1 MNVAEN
7 KTGPMLREWLERN
20 LGKNVRRGARGFA
33 HGGTCLTLH
42 GLKDTTKDVD
52 FAFEKREDFDQVRA
66 ALQRAGYKETQN
78 FGQFGELQIRL
89 ENPQESI
96 DVIDL
101 RHPTWNHWT
110 MQGTALR
117 GCVKIQHGNFE
128 LLQPDVETIF
138 VFKTYPC
145 RPSDLQDLKRIVE
158 KTEVRWDRVE
168 TIFREQESYAKKQ
181 EKYAPGLLI
190 AYIRGRAYASI
201 VTLRE
206 SGVKQV
212 DQIAGWARDRWN
224 ELGLP
229 PMTAAEVLALLRRD
243 DHAWARFLDDH
254 AQALEKQ
261 V

>member
-1 MNVAEN
+1 
-7 KTGPMLREWLERN
+7 MLREWLERN

-66 ALQRAGYKETQN
+66 ALQRAGYKETQT
-78 FGQFGELQIRL
+78 FEQFEELQIRF
-89 ENPQESI
+89 ENPQEKI

-110 MQGTALR
+110 MKGTALR

-128 LLQPDVETIF
+128 LLQPDVETVF

-158 KTEVRWDRVE
+158 QSELRWERVE

-181 EKYAPGLLI
+181 EQYAPSLLI
-190 AYIRGRAYASI
+190 GHIRGRAYASTT
-201 VTLRE
+201 TLLETNVR
-206 SGVKQV
+206 QV
-212 DQIAGWARDRWN
+212 DRIAAWARDRWN

-229 PMTAAEVLALLRRD
+229 SKTAADVLALVRGED
-243 DHAWARFLDDH
+243 NGWSRFLDEH
-254 AQALEKQ
+254 GATLEEP
-261 V
+261 